1 MNDDRMETMVDIVF
15 DADDQCK
22 VCRYSD
28 GCEGIHGGPYGPILP
43 PCADGEDWID
53 EQKLEAYCSM
63 KRMKQ

>member
-1 MNDDRMETMVDIVF
+1 MNHDRLTMIASIVV
-15 DADDQCK
+15 DADEQCK

-28 GCEGIHGGPYGPILP
+28 GCIGIHGGPNGPIFP
-43 PCADGEDWID
+43 PCADKEDWID